1 MKRLS
6 IKLKLTLWFAV
17 AMVLLAG
24 VFFAFITVVSN
35 STAVRDARKTL
46 QRVVEDNVKEVEYDD
61 GKLDI
66 DDDFRY
72 YRDNIYSAVFDEHGT
87 LIIGRAPDDELLQ
100 QAFED
105 GNIREV
111 TTLNGRY
118 YVYDRLLTF
127 RRNPSVWVRGIT
139 SSGGVISSTTL
150 SMVALT
156 ALPLLMLLAVT
167 GGYTI
172 AKRSLYPIRRINET
186 MEEVGRS
193 GDLSRRI
200 EIGSEDELGQL
211 AGTFNRMLD
220 RLEAS
225 FEAERQFTSDASH
238 ELRTPV
244 SVILAQCEYAFE
256 NASGEEEL
264 YECIGAVQKQGYR
277 MSRLI
282 ESLLAFARL
291 EQNEEAF
298 VPETTDLS
306 LLVEQICEDQIP
318 EKGISLDCNVEPGV
332 KAEVDRTLF
341 SRMFS
346 NLLQNACRYGK
357 ENGFIEVSLS
367 QDDHTIVLSV
377 TDDGIG
383 IAPEEIPKIWNRF
396 YRVDKARSSR
406 NEGLGLGLSMVRQI
420 VEIHKG
426 RVDVKSVL
434 GVGSTFNVYMPK
446 SQTSQ
451 TKRGF

>member
-1 MKRLS
+1 M
-6 IKLKLTLWFAV
+6 

-156 ALPLLMLLAVT
+156 A
-167 GGYTI
+167 
-172 AKRSLYPIRRINET
+172 
-186 MEEVGRS
+186 
-193 GDLSRRI
+193 
-200 EIGSEDELGQL
+200 
-211 AGTFNRMLD
+211 
-220 RLEAS
+220 
-225 FEAERQFTSDASH
+225 
-238 ELRTPV
+238 
-244 SVILAQCEYAFE
+244 
-256 NASGEEEL
+256 
-264 YECIGAVQKQGYR
+264 
-277 MSRLI
+277 
-282 ESLLAFARL
+282 
-291 EQNEEAF
+291 
-298 VPETTDLS
+298 
-306 LLVEQICEDQIP
+306 
-318 EKGISLDCNVEPGV
+318 
-332 KAEVDRTLF
+332 
-341 SRMFS
+341 
-346 NLLQNACRYGK
+346 
-357 ENGFIEVSLS
+357 
-367 QDDHTIVLSV
+367 
-377 TDDGIG
+377 
-383 IAPEEIPKIWNRF
+383 
-396 YRVDKARSSR
+396 
-406 NEGLGLGLSMVRQI
+406 
-420 VEIHKG
+420 
-426 RVDVKSVL
+426 
-434 GVGSTFNVYMPK
+434 
-446 SQTSQ
+446 
-451 TKRGF
+451 